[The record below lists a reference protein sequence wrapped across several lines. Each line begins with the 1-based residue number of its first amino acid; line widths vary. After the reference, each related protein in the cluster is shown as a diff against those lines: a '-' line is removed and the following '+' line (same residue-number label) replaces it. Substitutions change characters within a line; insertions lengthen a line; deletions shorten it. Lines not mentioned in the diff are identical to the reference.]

1 MSEYYEYGLLALFAI
16 CFVAS
21 TLYPLGSEAFVVG
34 FVGFG
39 FEPLAVWIVASAG
52 NILGSLSTYYLA
64 YYGGYAFIERFF
76 PKAKDKINA
85 FAPKIKRFGFIYAFF
100 VFAPFVGDIFALTL
114 GIVRYNQILSI
125 VGIAL
130 GKMLRYALILVPFM
144 G

>member
-1 MSEYYEYGLLALFAI
+1 MLEYYEYGLLGLSVI
-16 CFVAS
+16 CFIAS
-21 TLYPLGSEAFVVG
+21 TLYPLGSEAFVIG

-64 YYGGYAFIERFF
+64 YYGGYAFIERFLR
-76 PKAKDKINA
+76 KTKNKINA
-85 FAPKIKRFGFIYAFF
+85 LAPKIKRFGFIYAFF
-100 VFAPFVGDIFALTL
+100 VFAPFVGDIFALAL
-114 GIVRYNQILSI
+114 GIVRYNQMLSI

-144 G
+144 E

>member
-1 MSEYYEYGLLALFAI
+1 M
-16 CFVAS
+16 
-21 TLYPLGSEAFVVG
+21 
-34 FVGFG
+34 
-39 FEPLAVWIVASAG
+39 
-52 NILGSLSTYYLA
+52 
-64 YYGGYAFIERFF
+64 
-76 PKAKDKINA
+76 
-85 FAPKIKRFGFIYAFF
+85 RFGFIYAFF

>member
-85 FAPKIKRFGFIYAFF
+85 FAPKSSDLVLSMRFLFLLHLWA
-100 VFAPFVGDIFALTL
+100 IFLL
-114 GIVRYNQILSI
+114 
-125 VGIAL
+125 
-130 GKMLRYALILVPFM
+130 
-144 G
+144 